1 MGDCCEETCNEEFSF
16 YPCGERQPYSCL
28 DPNAGTQTDTNSTGS
43 NNHEEDPRDSP
54 FYFHDGFESNDFDPL
69 HWMGGDSSWN
79 IEMEDPSAEGSYYAE
94 ARTEYIIDEVGESI
108 LQLTLEVPPNGGVLS
123 YQVQA
128 LIQAPFEDV
137 LIKVN
142 GDTTSIIMN
151 AIPIWTTQEIQ
162 IESGG
167 PHVIQWVHRKNPSDE
182 SEEELASSTGKNL
195 GITRIDDVTF
205 RPH

>member
-1 MGDCCEETCNEEFSF
+1 
-16 YPCGERQPYSCL
+16 
-28 DPNAGTQTDTNSTGS
+28 
-43 NNHEEDPRDSP
+43 
-54 FYFHDGFESNDFDPL
+54 
-69 HWMGGDSSWN
+69 
-79 IEMEDPSAEGSYYAE
+79 
-94 ARTEYIIDEVGESI
+94 
-108 LQLTLEVPPNGGVLS
+108 
-123 YQVQA
+123 
-128 LIQAPFEDV
+128 
-137 LIKVN
+137 
-142 GDTTSIIMN
+142 MN